1 MDGSDVR
8 TVVDSN
14 IATVSGLTLDRIQE
28 RIYWIDYVMKSIETC
43 SYNGMNRFTLFRN
56 DRLIQSPF
64 SLTLFED
71 HLYWVDTK
79 LFALRAMERHNSS
92 HPKTVVGT
100 LRTPR
105 SVIVYQKQMQP
116 DGKKETMGY
125 ILMKDLINNITV
137 ISTSKAFLFDFKVLC
152 IVLSFQQVSITVPS
166 TTVATTACYPAT
178 HLSIIHV
185 CVLMDFICM

>member
-1 MDGSDVR
+1 MFWSTDGSFKAIQASSMDGSDIR

-28 RIYWIDYVMKSIETC
+28 RIYWIDYKMKSIETC

-56 DRLIQSPF
+56 DRLINSSF

-71 HLYWVDTK
+71 HLYWIDTK
-79 LFALRAMERHNSS
+79 LFALRAMERHNGSQ
-92 HPKTVVGT
+92 PKTVIGS

-116 DGKKETMGY
+116 DGKNETMGY
-125 ILMKDLINNITV
+125 ILMKKQYN
-137 ISTSKAFLFDFKVLC
+137 
-152 IVLSFQQVSITVPS
+152 
-166 TTVATTACYPAT
+166 
-178 HLSIIHV
+178 
-185 CVLMDFICM
+185 

>member
-1 MDGSDVR
+1 MFWSTDGSIKAIQVSSMDGSDVR
-8 TVVDSN
+8 TVVDKN
-14 IATVSGLTLDRIQE
+14 IAIVSGLTLDRIQE

-43 SYNGMNRFTLFRN
+43 SYNGLNRFTLFRN

-71 HLYWVDTK
+71 RLYWIDTK
-79 LFALRAMERHNSS
+79 LFALRAMERHNVS
-92 HPKTVVGT
+92 HPITIVGT

-137 ISTSKAFLFDFKVLC
+137 ITTSKGFSV
-152 IVLSFQQVSITVPS
+152 
-166 TTVATTACYPAT
+166 
-178 HLSIIHV
+178 
-185 CVLMDFICM
+185 